1 MQHSIRRAVARLRGE
16 DEGFTLIELLVVV
29 LILGVLAGITIVGVS
44 NARATSIV
52 SACNTDKVELM
63 KALDAYKADPAHDG
77 YPANVNA
84 LKPSYLH
91 QLPNGDHTKGEY
103 YLSVTFGTDTVTV
116 TPAASDGHS
125 IITSTNCAAIS

>member
-1 MQHSIRRAVARLRGE
+1 MQQSIRRAVARLRGE

-63 KALDAYKADPAHDG
+63 KALDAYKADPAHDK
-77 YPANVNA
+77 YPTSIDS
-84 LKPSYLH
+84 LKTTYLH
-91 QLPNGDHTKGEY
+91 QLPNTDSAKGEY
-103 YLSVTFGTDTVTV
+103 YFSVTLGTDTATI
-116 TPAASDGHS
+116 TPAASTGHS
-125 IITSTNCAAIS
+125 IVTSTNCAAIS

>member
-1 MQHSIRRAVARLRGE
+1 MQHTIRRAVARLRGE

-77 YPANVNA
+77 YPTTLNA
-84 LKPSYLH
+84 LVPNYLH
-91 QLPNGDHTKGEY
+91 QLPNIDKTKGEY
-103 YLSVTFGTDTVTV
+103 YLTVSLSTDTATI
-116 TPAASDGHS
+116 TPAASDNHA
-125 IITSTNCAAIS
+125 IVTSTNCAQLK

>member
-1 MQHSIRRAVARLRGE
+1 MQHTIRRAVARLRGE

-63 KALDAYKADPAHDG
+63 KAIDAYKADPSHNG
-77 YPANVNA
+77 YLTNLDDLVPD
-84 LKPSYLH
+84 YLH
-91 QLPNGDHTKGEY
+91 QLPNTDKTKGEY
-103 YLSVTFGTDTVTV
+103 YLTVSLDSTTATI
-116 TPAASDGHS
+116 TPGASNGHS
-125 IITSTNCAAIS
+125 IITSANCAQLK